1 MTAALTPA
9 ANRCP
14 SWCAD
19 PGHPND
25 TLPADRQCMS
35 DQPGDTVLTGDAQ
48 VGAYAAR
55 HPAGQVKVR
64 VHVEPWDRAG
74 AETPLSVTDAR
85 TYAAVILAACDL
97 AEQAETGRR

>member
-1 MTAALTPA
+1 MWSRGTAPGDGPRTRRPA
-9 ANRCP
+9 R
-14 SWCAD
+14 
-19 PGHPND
+19 H
-25 TLPADRQCMS
+25 RQCMS